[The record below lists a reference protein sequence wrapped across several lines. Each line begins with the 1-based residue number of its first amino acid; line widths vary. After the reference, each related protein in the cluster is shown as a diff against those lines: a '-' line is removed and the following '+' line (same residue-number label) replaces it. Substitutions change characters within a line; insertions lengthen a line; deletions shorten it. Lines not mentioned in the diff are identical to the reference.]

1 MRARLPT
8 DDPALTAMLE
18 AEGLR
23 VEEMLFADH
32 FTWVLERDGQARGFF
47 TILPRW
53 GRPFVVHFCTRRG
66 KDGKRDAA
74 DGWALVRGL
83 KKLLKA
89 TGAKKAIMTVPCGKG
104 QILKAIKRLFHG
116 EVYAV
121 HDGEIYLTTE
131 V

>member
-8 DDPALTAMLE
+8 DDPALTAMLA

-23 VEEMLFADH
+23 VDEMAFADH
-32 FTWVLERDGQARGFF
+32 FTWVLEREGRPCGFF
-47 TILPRW
+47 TIRPVW
-53 GRPFVVHFCTRRG
+53 GKPFVVHFCTARNADGRR
-66 KDGKRDAA
+66 APE
-74 DGWALVRGL
+74 DGWALARGL
-83 KKLLKA
+83 KALLKA
-89 TGAKKAIMTVPCGKG
+89 TGASKALMSVPCGKG

-121 HDGEIYLTTE
+121 ENGEVFLMTE